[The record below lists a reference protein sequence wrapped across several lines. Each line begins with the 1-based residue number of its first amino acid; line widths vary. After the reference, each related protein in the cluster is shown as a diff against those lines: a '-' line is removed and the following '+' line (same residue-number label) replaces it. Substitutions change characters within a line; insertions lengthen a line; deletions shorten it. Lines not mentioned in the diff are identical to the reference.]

1 MHSFLPGV
9 IVGVILLQSAVVA
22 PMLARLLDRGE
33 FGRVIRVIWPRF
45 FQGLMLLGSASLV
58 MRLLS
63 DDGSMARLVMSGTT
77 LGGAGLCHAIIPAT
91 NRATDMGDARRF
103 QLLHVVSVL
112 VTIFILVGNAV
123 VAFL

>member
-9 IVGVILLQSAVVA
+9 IVGGILLQSAVIA
-22 PMLARLLDRGE
+22 PMLSRLLDRDE

-45 FQGLMLLGSASLV
+45 FQGLMVLGAASLA

-63 DDGSMARLVMSGTT
+63 NDASLARLVMSGAT
-77 LGGAGLCHAIIPAT
+77 LGGAGFCHAIIPAT
-91 NRATDMGDARRF
+91 NRATDRGDTRRF
-103 QLLHVVSVL
+103 RLLHVASVL
-112 VTIFILVGNAV
+112 VTICILAGNAV